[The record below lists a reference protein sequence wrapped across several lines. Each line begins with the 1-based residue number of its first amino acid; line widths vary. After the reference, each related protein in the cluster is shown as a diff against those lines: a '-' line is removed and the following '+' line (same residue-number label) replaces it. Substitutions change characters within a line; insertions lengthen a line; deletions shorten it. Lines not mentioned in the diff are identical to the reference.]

1 MKKLIW
7 ICQNLRSL
15 VPTFIFTN
23 LFFLLLL
30 FGINPVN
37 AQGNSKAGQWAEVG
51 GEKILSG
58 NHNFTTS
65 WASNANSRQE
75 GKWWP
80 SGFWDPTD
88 TRQYTPWENAV
99 LNSVAPKK
107 GQITVQGPGNVGL
120 YQKGKGARIHMTDN
134 KTKAGFTPWIN
145 TIGWQYDKWVGTV
158 KDYNINGEFWG
169 FVPAGTEITLDI
181 TAIMS
186 SYNNQG
192 GTGEVSYNAPQDVE
206 YEIWFFP
213 REGGKVISVTS
224 TSGSGKPM
232 PGDLYYTDKECK

>member
-7 ICQNLRSL
+7 ICQNPLS
-15 VPTFIFTN
+15 VIPTFIFTN

-30 FGINPVN
+30 FGTNPVY

-51 GEKILSG
+51 GEMILSG
-58 NHNFTTS
+58 NHSFTTWWS
-65 WASNANSRQE
+65 SHAYSRADNN
-75 GKWWP
+75 KWWR
-80 SGFWDPTD
+80 GDFWGKREP
-88 TRQYTPWENAV
+88 QIPWENAV
-99 LNSVAPKK
+99 KNSVAPNK

-120 YQKGKGARIHMTDN
+120 YQKGKGARIHMNDSE
-134 KTKAGFTPWIN
+134 TKAGFTPWTN
-145 TIGWQYDKWVGTV
+145 TISFSSQVWSGTV

-169 FVPAGTEITLDI
+169 FVPAGTEITIDI

-186 SYNNQG
+186 VYNNQG
-192 GTGEVSYNAPQDVE
+192 GTGEISYPAPQDIE

-224 TSGSGKPM
+224 SSGSGKPM